1 MQTVAATGSTQE
13 IKVYARLFSTSTL
26 PTSGVYSDTV
36 LLTVT
41 Y

>member
-1 MQTVAATGSTQE
+1 
-13 IKVYARLFSTSTL
+13 VYARLFSTSTL